1 MKPSIQFIVA
11 LVAVVGA
18 GVGAAFLFFNG
29 GARRAVLAAA
39 ILILGTQIPQY
50 FLLKGWR
57 TRNDRFLAAIA
68 AGFTLRVLVLVA
80 GVVFYVVPGRTEPA
94 PFLLSLGAF
103 LLTVVF
109 AESIIEHRRIRGE
122 SAPAKQSVGK
132 SPRAPR
138 AARRRAGKARREGN
152 SSAIRP
158 RSNAERSPG
167 VR

>member
-18 GVGAAFLFFNG
+18 GVGAAFLFFNE

-50 FLLKGWR
+50 FMLKGWR
-57 TRNDRFLAAIA
+57 TRNDRFLAAIGT
-68 AGFTLRVLVLVA
+68 GFALRVLVLVA
-80 GVVFYVVPGRTEPA
+80 GVVLFVVPGRAEPL
-94 PFLLSLGAF
+94 PFLLSLGVF

-122 SAPAKQSVGK
+122 SAPAAQS
-132 SPRAPR
+132 R
-138 AARRRAGKARREGN
+138 AAD
-152 SSAIRP
+152 S
-158 RSNAERSPG
+158 
-167 VR
+167 